1 MYSDTN
7 LATFPLATLPSKKE
21 PRRYTL
27 AEYLK
32 REERSEE
39 LHEYE
44 NGIITKLPMAKGPHN
59 EIVGNI
65 TTSLK
70 IAIKSHGKKY
80 RVFTGQQLIYLP
92 KLNISRYPDVLTV
105 AETPQYF
112 DQNEVLLT
120 NPIVIVEVLSNGT
133 KAYDRTGKFHE
144 YQTSDTFQEYVL
156 INQDE
161 CLVEVRYR
169 DQPNVWISTFYKNL
183 DESIHLK
190 SLDLHLALTDIYENI
205 VLKR

>member
-1 MYSDTN
+1 MLNDTN
-7 LATFPLATLPSKKE
+7 LATFPLATLSQKRE

-32 REERSEE
+32 REELSVE

-59 EIVGNI
+59 EIVGNV
-65 TTSLK
+65 TASLK
-70 IAIKSHGKKY
+70 NAIKAHAKKY

-92 KLNISRYPDVLTV
+92 KLNISRYPDVLAV
-105 AETPQYF
+105 AEAPQYF
-112 DQNEVLLT
+112 DQNEVLMI

-133 KAYDRTGKFHE
+133 KSYDRRGKFHE
-144 YQTSDTFQEYVL
+144 YQTSETFQEYVL

-161 CLVEVRYR
+161 CFVEVRYR
-169 DQPNVWISTFYKNL
+169 DKPNVWISTFYEII
-183 DESIHLK
+183 DESIYLK
-190 SLDLHLALTDIYENI
+190 SLDLHLALVDVYENI
-205 VLKR
+205 VLK